1 MPSTQAS
8 LSPGILSLLPM
19 FYVAWSDG
27 ILSPTEM
34 SMIHSKIHQ
43 YDFLTDDDRAY
54 LISWT
59 DPSRSPSKA
68 IFAQWIR
75 EITRHG
81 AQLPESDR
89 HGLAQLG
96 WEIATKISD
105 GSNKQKW
112 MSEATRS
119 SLLEMEKILGVEHDD
134 SSALILNRFRTDREH
149 YQRDPASQIDTKA
162 LHEFL
167 EGDGKVMRDRLRALL
182 SDPSF
187 STEYRATKKE
197 YRDWALEKCQVLADQ
212 GYGLLALPEYVGGQ
226 DNMTDYASVFELLA
240 HYDGSLTI
248 KFGVQFGLFA
258 LSILNLGTREQHEK
272 YLHRAG
278 TLALKGCF
286 AMTETGHGSNVRGL
300 ETTATYDKESD
311 SFIIHTPRRQA
322 GKEYIGN
329 ALHGEAAVVF
339 AQLIVA
345 GESHGVH
352 ALYVDLVDADGNDL
366 PGIQREDCGYK
377 MGLNGV
383 DNGRLY
389 FDQVA
394 VPRDQLLSRFG
405 RVSDDGTYHSDIE
418 NPNKRFFVM
427 LGTLVGGRIC
437 VASAGLAMAK
447 NALHIATAYAH
458 KRRQFGPSDD
468 EPETL
473 LIDYPSHQ
481 MRLIPRIAEAYGI
494 GFALTD
500 LSARYMDDAE
510 KNKKIESLAA
520 GLKARATWF
529 ATSTIQE
536 CREACG
542 GAGYIWENGISQL
555 KADSDIFTTFEGDN
569 TVLIQLVAKGLL
581 SDFSREFH
589 DEGFRAVFRRLMQ
602 QANTSI
608 TEKNL
613 LNVRKTDA
621 AHLLDPVFHR
631 EALRFREKHLL
642 HTVALRMRRYIKQK
656 LSSTD
661 AFLRCQNHMI
671 ALAHAYVDRVILK
684 AYHKALETCPMEI
697 QPTLRHCAEIYALD
711 MISRHKDYYLEHG
724 YMEGSKTK
732 AVRRILRQRIQSLKG
747 SSLALVEAWGIPHS
761 CLQSEL
767 VQ

>member
-1 MPSTQAS
+1 
-8 LSPGILSLLPM
+8 M

-34 SMIHSKIHQ
+34 SIIHDKIRT
-43 YDFLTDDDRAY
+43 YDFLTEDDRKY

-59 DPSRSPSKA
+59 DPSRSPSQA
-68 IFAQWIR
+68 VFAQWIR

-81 AQLPESDR
+81 AELPEADR

-96 WEIATKISD
+96 WEIAVKMSD
-105 GSNKQKW
+105 SGHKQKW
-112 MSEATRS
+112 MSEATRD
-119 SLLEMEKILGVEHDD
+119 SLLEMEQILGVEHDS
-134 SSALILNRFRTDREH
+134 SSALILNRFRTDDDNF
-149 YQRDPASQIDTKA
+149 QRDPSSQLDVKV
-162 LHEFL
+162 LHDYL
-167 EGDGKVMRDRLRALL
+167 EGDGKVLRDQLRSLL

-187 STEYRATKKE
+187 ATEYRATKKE
-197 YRDWALEKCQVLADQ
+197 YRDWALDKCGELAQQ
-212 GYGLLALPEYVGGQ
+212 GYGLLALPDYVGGQ

-272 YLHRAG
+272 YLNRAG

-300 ETTATYDKESD
+300 ETTATYDKSRD
-311 SFIIHTPRRQA
+311 CFIVHTPRPQA

-339 AQLIVA
+339 AQLIVD
-345 GESHGVH
+345 GTSHGVH
-352 ALYVDLVDADGNDL
+352 ALYVDLVDSQGNDL
-366 PGIQREDCGYK
+366 PGIKREDCGYK

-389 FDQVA
+389 FDHVSVA
-394 VPRDQLLSRFG
+394 RDQLLSRFG
-405 RVSDDGTYHSDIE
+405 QVDNSGVYHSEIQSA
-418 NPNKRFFVM
+418 NKRFFIM

-458 KRRQFGPSDD
+458 KRRQFGPADD

-481 MRLIPRIAEAYGI
+481 MRLIPKIAEAYGI
-494 GFALTD
+494 DFALKG
-500 LSARYMDDAE
+500 LSERYMDDEE
-510 KNKKIESLAA
+510 KSKKIESLAA

-542 GAGYIWENGISQL
+542 GAGYIWENGITQL

-581 SDFSREFH
+581 SDFSKEFH
-589 DEGFRAVFRRLMQ
+589 DDGFRAVFRRLMK
-602 QANTSI
+602 QASTSI
-608 TEKNL
+608 TEKNVV
-613 LNVRKTDA
+613 NVRKTDA
-621 AHLLDPVFHR
+621 SHILDPVFHR

-642 HTVALRMRRYIKQK
+642 HTVALRMRRYIKQR

-671 ALAHAYVDRVILK
+671 NLAHAYVDRVILK
-684 AYHKALETCPMEI
+684 AYHKALETCPLEI

-732 AVRRILRQRIQSLKG
+732 AIRRILRQRVQSLKG
-747 SSLALVEAWGIPHS
+747 SSLSLVEAWGIPNS

-767 VQ
+767 V